1 MSQYYSAFI
10 YCIQLIIFRNC
21 YYEYSNNSSNIF
33 MLSILHEFMKSYMKS
48 INIEEIRLMSE
59 ILSLRAYCFS
69 INKNNFTSSYQI
81 LVNST
86 KKITCNNVTMFI
98 DNMKV
103 LYSTIVSDAYDL
115 LFTELLFDQNREKFD
130 SITLDFAILTE
141 NFSDNFQEF
150 NFILNNPNLKRYE
163 TFNRRLIFDDEK
175 LRNRFFRLNNSKLIF
190 RPNNVKRYIRN
201 MTEFLM
207 KLMLLFYI
215 TSGLPSRITELAT
228 TTFMNSL
235 NTLKRNLIMNS
246 NMKLFVFRLRYSKN
260 LHNTLKE
267 SSAIKYLNQPVSYL
281 ILIYLIIVFPFKF
294 FLKIAFLKRKNISSS
309 LLFDI
314 NGKIINSTQLSSLF
328 KSYSLRLF
336 ATKIN
341 ISLYRHLS
349 LGFVRYIMK
358 ENIFNDS
365 NQDENSLTL
374 KIEAEFINYSISTHE
389 LHYSRNVFDF
399 QNLRNNRQQLFL
411 LFSLRFYSF
420 FDFSSISLS
429 NTQKIINSQIFIPQS
444 IDNTNT
450 TNRIF
455 ALKSTKKHFRSISFI
470 DIENEN
476 EKRVKLVDIQ
486 RQLSLNT

>member
-1 MSQYYSAFI
+1 
-10 YCIQLIIFRNC
+10 
-21 YYEYSNNSSNIF
+21 

-48 INIEEIRLMSE
+48 VNIEEIRLMSE

-69 INKNNFTSSYQI
+69 INKSNSTSFYQI

-86 KKITCNNVTMFI
+86 KKITCNDVTMFI
-98 DNMKV
+98 NNMKI
-103 LYSTIVSDAYDL
+103 LYSTIISDAYDL
-115 LFTELLFDQNREKFD
+115 LFIELLFDQNREKFD
-130 SITLDFAILTE
+130 SIIFDFVILIE
-141 NFSDNFQEF
+141 NFNDNSQGF
-150 NFILNNPNLKRYE
+150 NFILNNSNLKKYE
-163 TFNRRLIFDDEK
+163 TFNKRLIFDNEK
-175 LRNRFFRLNNSKLIF
+175 LRNRFFRLNNNKFIF

-207 KLMLLFYI
+207 KLMLLFHI
-215 TSGLPSRITELAT
+215 TSGLSSRIIELAI

-235 NTLKRNLIMNS
+235 NTLKRNLIINS

-260 LHNTLKE
+260 LHNILKE
-267 SSAIKYLNQPVSYL
+267 SSTIKYLSQPVSYL
-281 ILIYLIIVFPFKF
+281 VLIYLVVVFFFKF
-294 FLKIAFLKRKNISSS
+294 FLEIAFLKRKNISLS

-314 NGKIINSTQLSSLF
+314 NDKIINLTQLSLLL
-328 KSYSLRLF
+328 KNYPLRLF

-341 ISLYRHLS
+341 ISLYKHLS

-374 KIEAEFINYSISTHE
+374 KIEIEFMNHSIFIHE
-389 LHYSRNVFDF
+389 LHYFRNVFDF
-399 QNLRNNRQQLFL
+399 QNLRTNRQQLIL
-411 LFSLRFYSF
+411 LFSLRFHNF
-420 FDFSSISLS
+420 FDLSFISLS
-429 NTQKIINSQIFIPQS
+429 NTQKIINSQTSISQF

-455 ALKSTKKHFRSISFI
+455 ALKSTKKHSRSISFI

-486 RQLSLNT
+486 KQLSLNI

>member
-1 MSQYYSAFI
+1 
-10 YCIQLIIFRNC
+10 
-21 YYEYSNNSSNIF
+21 

-48 INIEEIRLMSE
+48 VNIEEIRFINE

-69 INKNNFTSSYQI
+69 INKSNFTSSYQI

-86 KKITCNNVTMFI
+86 EKITCNDVTMSI
-98 DNMKV
+98 NNMKV

-115 LFTELLFDQNREKFD
+115 LFIELLFDQSREKFD
-130 SITLDFAILTE
+130 SITLDSAILIE
-141 NFSDNFQEF
+141 NFNDNSQGF

-175 LRNRFFRLNNSKLIF
+175 LRNRFFRLNNNQLIF

-207 KLMLLFYI
+207 KLMLLFHI
-215 TSGLPSRITELAT
+215 TSGLPSRIIELAI
-228 TTFMNSL
+228 TTFINSL

-267 SSAIKYLNQPVSYL
+267 SSAIKYLSQPVSYL
-281 ILIYLIIVFPFKF
+281 VLVYLVIVFPFKS
-294 FLKIAFLKRKNISSS
+294 FLEITFLKRKNISLS

-314 NGKIINSTQLSSLF
+314 NDNIINSTQLSSLL

-341 ISLYRHLS
+341 ISLYKHLN

-374 KIEAEFINYSISTHE
+374 KIEIEFMNHSISTHE
-389 LHYSRNVFDF
+389 LHYFRNVFDF

-411 LFSLRFYSF
+411 LFSLRFHSF
-420 FDFSSISLS
+420 FGLSSISLS
-429 NTQKIINSQIFIPQS
+429 NTQKIINSQTSISQS

-486 RQLSLNT
+486 KQLSVNI